1 MFCGVSGGQMPLPFA
16 MGIHHTL
23 VPKPDNMVPR
33 GVCAKQL
40 RALEES
46 HMIGYEFAWHAPRRV
61 PGARGRG
68 PKHRG
73 GEGGANHKITHHGG
87 PRFKGGLAYP
97 IPNRAFGFGAM

>member
-46 HMIGYEFAWHAPRRV
+46 HMMV
-61 PGARGRG
+61 TNLRGMR
-68 PKHRG
+68 RG
-73 GEGGANHKITHHGG
+73 GCPVLGAEAPNIEGG
-87 PRFKGGLAYP
+87 
-97 IPNRAFGFGAM
+97 RAERIIK